1 MALKTFG
8 WKPQREGMVQKTA
21 FGVRTVQF
29 GGGYVQLQ
37 PKFLRNARQTWE
49 VSFVDTREEIGKIAA
64 FLDAAGGAEAFLFR
78 PLASDKAA
86 AVTAA
91 EYRCEPLG
99 GAVWK
104 LSATFEEVLL

>member
-8 WKPQREGMVQKTA
+8 WKPERENMSQKTA
-21 FGVRTVQF
+21 FEVRKVQF
-29 GGGYVQLQ
+29 GGGYSQRQ
-37 PKFLRNARQTWE
+37 PKFLRNARRTWE
-49 VSFVDTREEIGKIAA
+49 VSFVDKKDEIDKIAA
-64 FLDAAGGAEAFLFR
+64 FLDAAGGVEAFLFQ

-91 EYRCEPLG
+91 EYRREPLG

-104 LSATFEEVLL
+104 LSATFEEVFG